1 MKKVVLDTNTIISGL
16 LWDGNESAIIRKAEQ
31 KEIIIFTSELL
42 LKELEKVLQ
51 RDKFQKRLKNKK
63 YSIKKS
69 IKKIRL
75 LFNIVEP
82 KQSIDTIKNDP
93 DDNRV
98 LECAVC
104 AKADI
109 IVSGDNDLLNLKNYL
124 GINIITAKKFL
135 EIV

>member
-1 MKKVVLDTNTIISGL
+1 LKKVVLDTNTIISGL